1 MSNNEKIFEQWLIDN
16 NVEYEYQPII
26 ENVAFAKSG
35 KYKADFKVYTRNK
48 SEYVIIE
55 IKGFMTF
62 EAANKLRY
70 LLFVHPENFYIF
82 QMTEKDWLHM
92 SIQASIDMQFSIL
105 MDFIENGHPDELNDT
120 SYELLYKYINCK
132 NMEYIK
138 YASPY
143 IEYRDLNI
151 ENLQT
156 LMIEHINENIK
167 DLNFSYFADLYQG
180 CTIPAG
186 VLTTDEYPVDKT
198 SMEILIKKLILDLIF
213 DDQYKDCNGP
223 GIFLDFPDLEGLFI
237 NRTGNVISIYCKYL
251 YEWEFSI
258 DQEDFL
264 NDYTEE

>member
-35 KYKADFKVYTRNK
+35 KYTADFKVYTRDK
-48 SEYVIIE
+48 SEYVIVE
-55 IKGFMTF
+55 IKGFMTY
-62 EAANKLRY
+62 EAVNKLKY
-70 LLFVHPENFYIF
+70 LIAVHPENIYIF

-92 SIQASIDMQFSIL
+92 SIQDSIDMQFYPL
-105 MDFIENGHPDELNDT
+105 KMFIENGHPEKLNEL
-120 SYELLYKYINCK
+120 SCELLYKYINCK

-143 IEYRDLNI
+143 IEYRDI
-151 ENLQT
+151 EDIYE
-156 LMIEHINENIK
+156 LMNDYIDKNIK
-167 DLNFSYFADLYQG
+167 DIDLSYFVAIYQG

-186 VLTTDEYPVDKT
+186 VLDQDECPVDEV
-198 SMEILIKKLILDLIF
+198 SMEIILKQLILDLIF
-213 DDQYKDCNGP
+213 DDQYRDCNGP
-223 GIFLDFPDLEGLFI
+223 NRYLEFPYLDGLYI
-237 NRTGNVISIYCKYL
+237 NRTGNVISIYCGYL

-258 DQEDFL
+258 DPEDFL